1 MKTKYRILKQE
12 DTVKSPYYYIERKR
26 IIWSPLKG
34 FTATKEHGGSYYM
47 VKFEILTFSTDIKAI
62 SYIKSLKTRR
72 KMKSSILRA
81 KINLENGYV
90 YFKEDDIN
98 IFEHNKSIRGYEKPA
113 MILALNE
120 KLKSRVVKTIT
131 I

>member
-12 DTVKSPYYYIERKR
+12 DSVKSPYYYIERRR

-34 FTATKEHGGSYYM
+34 FTATREHNSTYYT
-47 VKFEILTFSTDIKAI
+47 VRFEVLTFSTNAKAML
-62 SYIKSLKTRR
+62 YLKSLKTRR
-72 KMKSSILRA
+72 RIKSSILRA
-81 KINLENGYV
+81 KINLENDYV
-90 YFKEDDIN
+90 YFPEEEIN
-98 IFEHNKSIRGYEKPA
+98 IFELNKSIRGYERPA

-120 KLKSRVVKTIT
+120 KLKSKVVKTIK